1 MFAEFTSLGS
11 LLVLGTLFSVV
22 TFVAGCAVGAWF
34 IRAGSMGIAD
44 SKPEPDANLLR
55 SFERA
60 MMASHRIHD
69 LAKHVVNDVGDHGNK
84 VDEFNASLNAMAS
97 DGANL
102 TADTLLLT
110 IGQMTCANADLQHRL
125 ARLENQI
132 AEQATELKTY
142 GSEARTDSLTNLAN
156 RRALDDELQRR
167 YAEWERR
174 RIPFTVLLLD
184 VDRFK
189 HINDEYGHQAGDDAL
204 RQLGE
209 LIVKSSRQMDF
220 RCRYGG
226 DEFVVILPDTGIKDS
241 LTVAERIR
249 TAIEKADF
257 KYGTQTLDLTC
268 SIGVARIMVQ
278 DDVTRLIRRAD
289 EALYKSKDAGR
300 DCGYWHD
307 GKECLPVAG
316 DLNKQ
321 NGAESMHVFDSLA
334 NRAAFVSALQ
344 RRLPE
349 SQRFGIPLSII
360 HLSVS
365 NYPSLCETYGSAAA
379 RSALG
384 SVATFAQAA
393 LRQVDLLAR
402 LEDGEFAILL
412 PGSTGIEAKQ
422 IAKRLHMSAANCD
435 ARISGERIHLAV
447 AHGIGEF
454 RRDDTTETM
463 MSRARETAQVERPLA
478 DAARS

>member
-1 MFAEFTSLGS
+1 
-11 LLVLGTLFSVV
+11 
-22 TFVAGCAVGAWF
+22 
-34 IRAGSMGIAD
+34 
-44 SKPEPDANLLR
+44 
-55 SFERA
+55 
-60 MMASHRIHD
+60 
-69 LAKHVVNDVGDHGNK
+69 
-84 VDEFNASLNAMAS
+84 
-97 DGANL
+97 
-102 TADTLLLT
+102 
-110 IGQMTCANADLQHRL
+110 
-125 ARLENQI
+125 
-132 AEQATELKTY
+132 
-142 GSEARTDSLTNLAN
+142 
-156 RRALDDELQRR
+156 
-167 YAEWERR
+167 
-174 RIPFTVLLLD
+174 
-184 VDRFK
+184 
-189 HINDEYGHQAGDDAL
+189 
-204 RQLGE
+204 
-209 LIVKSSRQMDF
+209 MDF

-321 NGAESMHVFDSLA
+321 NGAESMHVFDALA